1 MRDYKHYVYYHSK
14 ALGLDYCHAKDGSHI
29 YTSDGIRYDM
39 HEIAQLKKIGGIDPL
54 IHKVKSI
61 FGGTV
66 FTPPVVESKE
76 VASADIF

>member
-1 MRDYKHYVYYHSK
+1 MRDYKHYVYYHSE

-39 HEIAQLKKIGGIDPL
+39 PEIAQLKKIGGIDPL

-66 FTPPVVESKE
+66 FVRPE
-76 VASADIF
+76 VAVPKVQEADIF